1 MVSPAKP
8 KGTIAQL
15 VEQRT
20 ENPCVPGSIP
30 GGTTQKEAVTIN
42 VTAFFILY
50 LIIKYAIMHYVY
62 ILQSQSTKDYYI
74 GQTEDIEI
82 RLAQHN
88 TGFYTK
94 AYTSNLKDWQLV
106 HDIT

>member
-1 MVSPAKP
+1 
-8 KGTIAQL
+8 
-15 VEQRT
+15 
-20 ENPCVPGSIP
+20 
-30 GGTTQKEAVTIN
+30 
-42 VTAFFILY
+42 LY

-88 TGFYTK
+88 KGFYTK

-106 HDIT
+106 HLITCNSITQAIKIESHIKRMKSRIYLESIQKYPEISQKLIIKYSD